1 MRRDKEQALEA
12 TPSGTG
18 RFPLHKWR
26 PSGKP
31 YADRRGNFLPARASS
46 SSGATGLSG
55 RRKPCA
61 AVIGLAHY
69 GDLESLRLYHSL
81 HRSKDGL
88 TGPPIPTERERTS
101 QGDSRW
107 PTCRPVGDGCSWTG
121 LRLLLLPHPILII
134 VIIIIITVF
143 AFASHF
149 HLSGNEGKV
158 GCSQCSIS
166 RVNLF
171 ARVALQEGNV
181 ELVGERYLTE

>member
-1 MRRDKEQALEA
+1 MAPKWEALRRSARKLS
-12 TPSGTG
+12 PCKG
-18 RFPLHKWR
+18 FVFF
-26 PSGKP
+26 
-31 YADRRGNFLPARASS
+31 RGNRFVGTKEAMCCCNWP
-46 SSGATGLSG
+46 G
-55 RRKPCA
+55 
-61 AVIGLAHY
+61 
-69 GDLESLRLYHSL
+69 SLRGSRIASVISQLAPVQGWTNGSADP
-81 HRSKDGL
+81 HRARKNLS
-88 TGPPIPTERERTS
+88 
-101 QGDSRW
+101 GDSRW